1 MTQYNQNLNPGDSI
15 IVAGIGSGTLNVA
28 QTGNSATLSF
38 VATPDPTP
46 QPSGSISGIWL
57 SAAEIANLPM
67 TGAAWDNVK
76 SKALGSWGTANLKD
90 LNSNHD
96 VYTLAGALYY
106 ARTHDSAMRSKVAT
120 AIMSCIGT
128 EVGGR
133 SLEPSRNIVSYVI
146 SADLISLETYNT
158 ANNNTFKNWLD
169 DVRTEVLD
177 GKTIISTHEDRP
189 NNWGTHAGATRVAIA
204 RYLGDTADLATAAN
218 VFKGWLGDRAAYHG
232 FDYGDLSWQS
242 SPSTPV
248 GINPINA
255 TIQGHNV
262 DGVLP
267 DDQRRSGSFTWPA
280 PKENYVWEALQGASV
295 QAQLLSR
302 AGYDV
307 WNWSDKALLRAVTWL
322 YNVNSYRP
330 TGDDVYIPW
339 IINKAYGTSFAT
351 VSPVAIGKNMSYTDW
366 SHK

>member
-1 MTQYNQNLNPGDSI
+1 MTQYTQNLNAGDTI
-15 IVAGIGSGTLNVA
+15 TVAGIGSGTLNVN
-28 QTGNSATLSF
+28 QSGNTAILSF
-38 VATPDPTP
+38 IAAPEPTP
-46 QPSGSISGIWL
+46 QPSGSTSGIWI
-57 SAAEIANLPM
+57 SQAEIANLPM
-67 TGAAWDNVK
+67 SGRAWDNL
-76 SKALGSWGTANLKD
+76 KAKAVGSWGTANLKD

-96 VYTLAGALYY
+96 VLTLAGALYY
-106 ARTHDSAMRSKVAT
+106 ARTHDSAMRTKVAT

-146 SADLISLETYNT
+146 SADLISLETYN
-158 ANNNTFKNWLD
+158 AADNTRFKDWLAR
-169 DVRTEVLD
+169 VRNETLD

-204 RYLGDTADLATAAN
+204 RYINDTVDLDKAAT

-242 SPSTPV
+242 DRANPV
-248 GINPINA
+248 GINPTNA

-267 DDQRRSGSFTWPA
+267 DDQRRGGSFTWPA

-307 WNWSDKALLRAVTWL
+307 WNWSNKALLRAVTWL
-322 YNVNSYRP
+322 YTVNSYPP

-339 IINKAYGTSFAT
+339 IINKAYSTSFAT
-351 VSPVAIGKNMSYTDW
+351 VTPVAIGKNMSWTDW
-366 SHK
+366 THA